1 VPEETTPPEG
11 TPSTPSIDWDS
22 PDNPYV
28 KRFQD
33 TQSAYT
39 TNQQEL
45 ARLKAF
51 EQDPQAYLELGRQ
64 QGWIEIEEPAAEPE
78 PGVDPRVA
86 QLEQQNAELMTWREQ
101 VEADRQAQRVAE
113 GEQQFQSDLDG
124 WAKQEGLQLSK
135 WDRMAILQQTLAA
148 EEPGPDA
155 AKAAFDAFAED
166 ARSNQPRPRV
176 PTPPSGGQP
185 NTGTPKWGEM
195 SQGEIDEYMAQRV
208 AGNV

>member
-1 VPEETTPPEG
+1 MSVEDGIPEPGQAAPAAPPAH
-11 TPSTPSIDWDS
+11 DWEKD
-22 PDNPYV
+22 Y
-28 KRFQD
+28 KELQATY
-33 TQSAYT
+33 TQS
-39 TNQQEL
+39 QQ
-45 ARLKAF
+45 RLKDLERYEA
-51 EQDPQAYLELGRQ
+51 DPQAYLELGRQ
-64 QGWIEIEEPAAEPE
+64 QGWIEIEEPAAAEPE

-185 NTGTPKWGEM
+185 NTGTPNWNEM
-195 SQGEIDEYMAQRV
+195 SEAAQAEHMAERL
-208 AGNV
+208 AGRI

>member
-1 VPEETTPPEG
+1 MSVEDGIPEPGQAAPAAPPAH
-11 TPSTPSIDWDS
+11 DWEKD
-22 PDNPYV
+22 Y
-28 KRFQD
+28 KELQATY
-33 TQSAYT
+33 TQS
-39 TNQQEL
+39 QQ
-45 ARLKAF
+45 RLKDLERYEA
-51 EQDPQAYLELGRQ
+51 DPQAYLELGRQ
-64 QGWIEIEEPAAEPE
+64 QGWIEIEEPAPAEPE

-135 WDRMAILQQTLAA
+135 WDRMAILQATLAA

-195 SQGEIDEYMAQRV
+195 SESEINEYMAQRV
-208 AGNV
+208 AGNA

>member
-1 VPEETTPPEG
+1 MSVEDGIPEPGQAAPAAPPAH
-11 TPSTPSIDWDS
+11 DWEKD
-22 PDNPYV
+22 Y
-28 KRFQD
+28 KELQATY
-33 TQSAYT
+33 TQS
-39 TNQQEL
+39 QQ
-45 ARLKAF
+45 RLKDL
-51 EQDPQAYLELGRQ
+51 ERYESDPQAYYELGAKHGVQ
-64 QGWIEIEEPAAEPE
+64 FEFEEPAAAEPE

-135 WDRMAILQQTLAA
+135 WDRMAILQATLAA

-195 SQGEIDEYMAQRV
+195 SESDINEYMAQRF
-208 AGNV
+208 AGNA